1 MMLKNSLVGL
11 LAIPFVIALIYMSG
25 QVSACG
31 GGNYHDEIYFSG
43 TMNATAGNYGVQGFT
58 VNGNASHVTVRSNT
72 GARVIVIPDGQIDNF
87 TAGRNFT
94 SVYDSK
100 EESRYIGTMTSGRYW
115 VVLDATKETAD
126 ITDSVMVE
134 SQAPQAQCIAPPR
147 PFYMVYGF
155 QTGLVALAICLATG
169 VTIIVRRP

>member
-1 MMLKNSLVGL
+1 MLKNSLLGL
-11 LAIPFVIALIYMSG
+11 LAIPFVIALVYLSG

-58 VNGNASHVTVRSNT
+58 VNGNASHVTVQSNT

-126 ITDSVMVE
+126 INDNVMVG
-134 SQAPQAQCIAPPR
+134 SMAPQAQCIAPPR

-155 QTGLVALAICLATG
+155 PTGFVALALCIATG